1 MLVLAGVR
9 HHPLTFP
16 APPPPLPPL
25 HPPPHPLRLSFFL
38 FSLLIANLQSCTA
51 DQAGTSRR
59 LKGADDLE
67 QKTRSL
73 QTGGI
78 SLLRNQLL
86 QEAEGAAARGTRQE
100 GRRRTRLTDPCSA
113 SGLCSGTDAPSV
125 HTMPPGRHQNS
136 LHFSL
141 LLHVCVFS
149 PSIRTQTLLYYSHRT
164 GQLMTASF
172 KVLS

>member
-1 MLVLAGVR
+1 MATSPDCRSPQCEVSVSMAMEQMNGNPSLFLHRGNRMGGRRREGRRWREGRWSREHVLACVCDLSLTKAAAS
-9 HHPLTFP
+9 PLL
-16 APPPPLPPL
+16 PPP
-25 HPPPHPLRLSFFL
+25 HPPPHPLSLSFFL

-51 DQAGTSRR
+51 DQAGTSGR

-100 GRRRTRLTDPCSA
+100 GRRRTR
-113 SGLCSGTDAPSV
+113 
-125 HTMPPGRHQNS
+125 
-136 LHFSL
+136 
-141 LLHVCVFS
+141 
-149 PSIRTQTLLYYSHRT
+149 
-164 GQLMTASF
+164 
-172 KVLS
+172 